1 MPSLLESLRNAG
13 VTIPD
18 GVNVVE
24 LAEQSDEIKGLA
36 TAKNDLHQWKLENK
50 PILEQLQGEKDELV
64 RKAQEE
70 EQKALQLAKE
80 NGDFKTEAEITA
92 KQLRELKEG
101 LDASREK
108 AKQSAHEAAL
118 QSVASMFN
126 DPALGQ
132 DIAAT
137 KVFTEINEAGEPV
150 TSFKLGNETFSTTQE
165 LGAAMAKI
173 PSYASHMPVGG
184 ENKAPDVHGGKGNQ
198 GGEHEP
204 KPKLSNATQGY
215 LASLQQ

>member
-1 MPSLLESLRNAG
+1 MPSLLESLKNAG

-50 PILEQLQGEKDELV
+50 PVLDELQA
-64 RKAQEE
+64 KQAELSAQAQAALEE
-70 EQKALQLAKE
+70 KEKLAIQNKDYEALAQINADKLAKFE
-80 NGDFKTEAEITA
+80 S
-92 KQLRELKEG
+92 QLK
-101 LDASREK
+101 ASQEK

-126 DPALGQ
+126 DLALGQ

-137 KVFTEINEAGEPV
+137 KVFTEINEVGEPV
-150 TSFKLGNETFSTTQE
+150 TSFKLGNETFNTAQE
-165 LGAAMAKI
+165 LSAAMAKI

-184 ENKAPDVHGGKGNQ
+184 GNNAPEVNGNKGGQ
-198 GGEHEP
+198 GGEHKP